1 MYLVIDTETTGLPDW
16 RLPADAEGQPRLA
29 SWCFILAD
37 RDCNP
42 VHEWHGLVRP
52 DRWTMPPDA
61 GAINGLTN
69 ERLQAEG
76 FPIAWPLSLFAM
88 ALQANWTLV
97 AHNLAFDMKIMRG
110 ELRRGGYRKEADRS
124 DGIGLC
130 TMRELTARCAL
141 PNPKKPEAFKFPRLA
156 EACEIILKEK
166 LEGAH
171 DAVNDA
177 RACLRL
183 LRSIC
188 GSPRRE
194 EELR

>member
-37 RDCNP
+37 
-42 VHEWHGLVRP
+42 
-52 DRWTMPPDA
+52 A

-76 FPIAWPLSLFAM
+76 
-88 ALQANWTLV
+88 
-97 AHNLAFDMKIMRG
+97 
-110 ELRRGGYRKEADRS
+110 
-124 DGIGLC
+124 
-130 TMRELTARCAL
+130 
-141 PNPKKPEAFKFPRLA
+141 LA

-194 EELR
+194 EESR